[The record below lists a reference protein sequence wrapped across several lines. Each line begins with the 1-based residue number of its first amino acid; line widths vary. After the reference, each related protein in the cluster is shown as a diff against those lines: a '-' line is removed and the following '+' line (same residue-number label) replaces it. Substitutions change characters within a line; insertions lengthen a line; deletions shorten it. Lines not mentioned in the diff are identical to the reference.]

1 MYKQLA
7 FGHRKW
13 CASHAHDSHRDRL
26 TYMTAT
32 ALRILLAAAA
42 IAVVNGQWPNSRR
55 RRSSNAGD
63 GCSNCLALCG
73 RGCDSGGE
81 TCEYK
86 NGRCEYRGQASAG
99 SLIGFVLTIAAVA
112 IGCRWYSKQRQARQ
126 DAAQV
131 VPQMMMVQHQ
141 QPGQP
146 MVMQHPG
153 QQMMQQQMGQPMMM
167 QQPGQPIMQMQPG
180 QPMMQMQPGQP
191 MQMQMQP
198 GQPMQMQPGLV
209 QPGQPQVAMEVPLQQ
224 KS

>member
-1 MYKQLA
+1 
-7 FGHRKW
+7 
-13 CASHAHDSHRDRL
+13 
-26 TYMTAT
+26 MTAI

-42 IAVVNGQWPNSRR
+42 IAVVNGQWPNDSRR
-55 RRSSNAGD
+55 RRSSNASD
-63 GCSNCLALCG
+63 GCSQCAALCG
-73 RGCDSGGE
+73 RWCESGE
-81 TCEYK
+81 TCEYNMNEGTCK
-86 NGRCEYRGQASAG
+86 YSKVSVGGI
-99 SLIGFVLTIAAVA
+99 IGLVVIIAAIT
-112 IGCRWYSKQRQARQ
+112 IGCRWLHKRSQARQ

-224 KS
+224 KSY